1 MRTRIVQSEPA
12 RQTPGALRSPRRAS
26 CLAVAALGTLLATA
40 PGLAQGPGND
50 IRAELMFQAQV
61 PRYIV
66 QIRNVGPTIP
76 PHVRGQY
83 TLVIPAGI
91 QIVSWTLNGM
101 SCAPSPP
108 VIGPASIACGLTLSS
123 AWAAGTILSNQL
135 FVAKLPVGVVRPK
148 VCVRA
153 QLLVA
158 KPPSTAL
165 APAPETNTANNS
177 LCV

>member
-1 MRTRIVQSEPA
+1 MRF
-12 RQTPGALRSPRRAS
+12 
-26 CLAVAALGTLLATA
+26 AVAVVLLSTSLGSAA
-40 PGLAQGPGND
+40 VAQGPAYD
-50 IRAELMFQAQV
+50 IRAELTFQAQV

-66 QIRNVGPTIP
+66 QIRNVGPAIP

-83 TLVIPAGI
+83 TLVVPGGT
-91 QIVSWTLNGM
+91 QILSWTLNGM

-108 VIGPASIACGLTLSS
+108 ITGPASISCGLTLPA

-135 FVAKLPVGVVRPK
+135 FVAKLPVGVVRRM

-165 APAPETNTANNS
+165 APAAETNTANNS
-177 LCV
+177 ICV